1 MPVFLF
7 VSFNLS
13 GQIDRNFFEESD
25 SLSTLDRIY
34 YDPPIT
40 IADSTYTNFPEI
52 TDMPADSVQVDNES
66 AKKKKSMI
74 DSEVLYNSK
83 DSIYM
88 QSDKIYLYG
97 EASVNYQDINLT
109 AHYIELDL
117 ENKTVF
123 ALGSRDSLGV
133 EFGLPI
139 FKDKSG
145 EYTMREVRYNFE
157 SKKALIKHVV
167 TQQGEGYVV
176 SEISKKNSDDSFFI
190 KDGRYTTCDHHD
202 HPHFY
207 LNITKGK
214 MIPGDKT
221 ISGPAYLVVE
231 DVKLPLAVPFAFVPM
246 TKPYS
251 SGFLMPSYGEES
263 NRGFF
268 LSNGG
273 YYFAFNDYIDA
284 TLTGDYYSN
293 TSWGLRLSS
302 QYKWRYKFS
311 GNLNIQRITNV
322 TSEKGLPDY
331 RQSKDFSLTMS
342 HRQDPKANPYSN
354 LSISINYSTSSFDQN
369 NVGSVINPE
378 VLAQNTKRSN
388 ISYSYR
394 FPKAPF
400 NISANF
406 MHSQNSRD
414 TTIDLTIPNLTVNM
428 NRIYPFKSKNKIG
441 SKESWYEKIS
451 ITYSGSFQNSI
462 RSKEYELMNQSLS
475 KDWKNGVK
483 HSIPVSMN
491 LKALKYFTVTPN
503 FTYTERWYFK
513 SIMQDW
519 DSQTNKVINS
529 DTITGFNRVFDYSY
543 GISTSTKLY
552 GFYRPIRAIFG
563 DKINAIRHVMTPTV
577 SLSYRPD
584 FGKPKYGFYDW
595 YEYYNPSTG
604 EVVRR
609 DYSFYSNEVYGVP
622 SRGESGSLSYSL
634 GNTLEMKLKTDKD
647 TTGFKKIN
655 LIESLNLSSS
665 YNFLADSMNMSRI
678 QMSGRTKLFGT
689 GISFGATF
697 NPYALDTVLRGNTY
711 MAQEVNRYQWNSKG
725 GLVRFESANL
735 SFGLNFDNKNFKKK
749 NESKNRNNNQNNNPP
764 PDTDDEN
771 DEESQ
776 SGSTKNTIIQEEGDE
791 GYVKFEMPWSISI
804 NYNMRYIQEND
815 MAKFN
820 RDKMNYGHKMTAD
833 INISGKLSLTKKW
846 DLSMSTG
853 YNIER
858 KEISHTNIRISRD
871 LHCWSMSMNLVP
883 IGRYKSFFFIIGVNS
898 SMLRDLKYEKRS
910 SPRDNVRW

>member
-1 MPVFLF
+1 MLLCLF
-7 VSFNLS
+7 VSFNLM
-13 GQIDRNFFEESD
+13 GQSDFLFEPQKITNEISD
-25 SLSTLDRIY
+25 STTFDMP
-34 YDPPIT
+34 DIT
-40 IADSTYTNFPEI
+40 ADSTKIE
-52 TDMPADSVQVDNES
+52 TDTE

-74 DSEVLYNSK
+74 DSEVKYNSK
-83 DSIYM
+83 DSTFWGNG
-88 QSDKIYLYG
+88 KIYLYG
-97 EASVNYQDINLT
+97 DASVSYQDINLT

-117 ENKTVF
+117 DNKTVF
-123 ALGSRDSLGV
+123 AVGTKDSLGV
-133 EFGLPI
+133 ETGLPI

-145 EYTMREVRYNFE
+145 EYTMREVKYNFVT
-157 SKKALIKHVV
+157 KKALVKHVV

-176 SEISKKNSDDSFFI
+176 SDISKKNADDSFFI
-190 KDGRYTTCDHHD
+190 KDGRYTTCDQHD

-207 LNITKGK
+207 INITKGK

-221 ISGPAYLVVE
+221 ISGPAYLVIE

-246 TKPYS
+246 SKPYS

-284 TLTGDYYSN
+284 AVTGDYYSN
-293 TSWGLRLSS
+293 QSWGLRLSS
-302 QYKWRYKFS
+302 QYKLRYKFS
-311 GNLNIQRITNV
+311 GNLNIQRISNV

-331 RQSKDFSLTMS
+331 RQSKDLSITWS
-342 HRQDPKANPYSN
+342 HRQDAKANPYST
-354 LSISINYSTSSFDQN
+354 ISGSVNYSTSSFDKN

-378 VLAQNTKRSN
+378 TLAQNTKRSN

-394 FPKAPF
+394 FPRAPF

-462 RSKEYELMNQSLS
+462 RSKEYELKNQSLS

-491 LKALKYFTVTPN
+491 LKMLKYFTVTPN

-513 SIMQDW
+513 SITQDW
-519 DSQTNKVINS
+519 DEKTNRAINT
-529 DTITGFNRVFDYSY
+529 DTITGFHRVFDYNY
-543 GISTSTKLY
+543 GVSTSTKLY
-552 GFYRPIRAIFG
+552 TFLTPIKAIFG
-563 DKINAIRHVMTPTV
+563 DKVNQFRHVMTPTV
-577 SLSYRPD
+577 SMSYRPD
-584 FGKPKYGFYDW
+584 FGNSKYGFYDW
-595 YEYYNPSTG
+595 YEYYNPNTG

-609 DYSFYSNEVYGVP
+609 DYSFYANEVYGVP

-634 GNTLEMKLKTDKD
+634 GNTLEMKVKTDKD

-655 LIESLNLSSS
+655 ILESLNLSSS
-665 YNFLADSMNMSRI
+665 YNFLADSMNMSKI

-689 GISFGATF
+689 SISFGATF
-697 NPYALDTVLRGNTY
+697 SPYSMDSVLRGNSY
-711 MAQEVNRYQWNSKG
+711 MYQEINKYQWKSSKG
-725 GLVRFESANL
+725 GVLRFETANL
-735 SFGLNFDNKNFKKK
+735 SFGLNFSEKTFKKDK
-749 NESKNRNNNQNNNPP
+749 KDDKKDSNNPNP
-764 PDTDDEN
+764 PDSDLEN
-771 DEESQ
+771 SEDPPL
-776 SGSTKNTIIQEEGDE
+776 GSAQNPIIQEEGDE
-791 GYVKFEMPWSISI
+791 GYVKFEIPWSISI
-804 NYNMRYIQEND
+804 NYNMRYVQD
-815 MAKFN
+815 MTSFN
-820 RDKMNYGHKMTAD
+820 RNKMNYNHKMTAD
-833 INISGKLSLTKKW
+833 INISGKVTLTKKW
-846 DLSMSTG
+846 DITLSSG

-871 LHCWSMSMNLVP
+871 LHCFSMSMNLVP
-883 IGRYKSFFFIIGVNS
+883 LGRYKSFFFVIGVNS
-898 SMLRDLKYEKRS
+898 SMLRDLKYEKRN
-910 SPRDNVRW
+910 SPRDNLRW